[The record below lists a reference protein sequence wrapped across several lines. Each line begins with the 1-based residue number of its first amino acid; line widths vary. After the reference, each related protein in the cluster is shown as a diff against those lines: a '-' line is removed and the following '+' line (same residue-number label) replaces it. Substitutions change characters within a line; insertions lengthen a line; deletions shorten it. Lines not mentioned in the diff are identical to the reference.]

1 MSEILH
7 PKVQRLFF
15 NKANIARP
23 RSICLLSVVSCC
35 SKIMAEYCGY
45 LFWEF
50 WYNVNDTVPTANF
63 TLKKRFTLLL
73 LLLVLSNC
81 PPLTAPDFQ
90 FPWTGWNVRERL
102 LYLVALQAWKAKE
115 DLKKIV
121 KDLSRCFAWVGEKKL
136 PSNTHTHADATCLHS
151 LYCNLLF
158 HASGTKVYNHCAI
171 QAASES
177 IKSCLN
183 LFSYQTTEAVC

>member
-136 PSNTHTHADATCLHS
+136 PSNTHTLMQTL
-151 LYCNLLF
+151 
-158 HASGTKVYNHCAI
+158 HASTAYTAI
-171 QAASES
+171 
-177 IKSCLN
+177 SCFMPVAQRSTITAPFRLPQ
-183 LFSYQTTEAVC
+183 SQ